1 MEKERDVRLV
11 RFDLR
16 LRVGADGDPFD
27 NELHNAWAALPEN
40 TVIRND
46 WLRRRLLLGHI
57 LERDGL
63 TELLSAISR
72 IAPPAGQ
79 ARAQPPVTSPLRQP
93 PLQAASADFLPPEPD
108 PPPMPAAAPKASAR
122 QQLGGLLPTI
132 SVPKEKKSE
141 KAEQNAPPAN
151 APAQAKAPAQV
162 AAKPAL
168 PSAANPDRAAAT
180 RASTGP
186 AKETPEKKTN
196 NTAAENGDTTTPP
209 KGKTRPALAGDQG

>member
-27 NELHNAWAALPEN
+27 NELHNAWASLPEN

-46 WLRRRLLLGHI
+46 WLRRRVLLGHI

-72 IAPPAGQ
+72 IAPAAGTQTADPLPPSRPAPSPAAG
-79 ARAQPPVTSPLRQP
+79 ARPAHGLQP
-93 PLQAASADFLPPEPD
+93 AAADFLPPEPEA
-108 PPPMPAAAPKASAR
+108 PPAPAAPPRASAR

-132 SVPKEKKSE
+132 APSERKEE
-141 KAEQNAPPAN
+141 KPGDASATPSAD
-151 APAQAKAPAQV
+151 
-162 AAKPAL
+162 KPAPKNE
-168 PSAANPDRAAAT
+168 PSTATQNRAAAT
-180 RASTGP
+180 P
-186 AKETPEKKTN
+186 ETPDATQNREQHAG
-196 NTAAENGDTTTPP
+196 TAPDQSVA
-209 KGKTRPALAGDQG
+209 RPRPRPTLAGDQG